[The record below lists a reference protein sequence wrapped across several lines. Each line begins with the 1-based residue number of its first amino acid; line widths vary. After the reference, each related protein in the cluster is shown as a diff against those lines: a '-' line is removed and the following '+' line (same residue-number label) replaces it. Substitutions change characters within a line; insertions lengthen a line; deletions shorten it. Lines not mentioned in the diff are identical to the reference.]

1 MNMAMGRVGVLT
13 STMDWINVIKEIKV
27 DGFSYNVR
35 ITEDQF
41 ESIRLMPSFPAIL
54 SSVRGVSDNESQNSD
69 GFRVGGCERLSDD
82 SSASDSPFQS
92 PVPSVRQKSR
102 RKSPKLAGS
111 QVEEEETHAL
121 DFEVGGGVPP
131 EHPAVSVHQEVHSG
145 PTGDKNKPTD
155 KTNRSPSSVKPTF
168 SIDLNKSVDH
178 SIRMENLH
186 LHRDQSD
193 NPNSMEGSTSAV
205 RIPSGN
211 SSTAISDTLEG
222 STNQEVLRTISI
234 RKKVGF
240 AMDGFEVEVSKIV
253 HQSMAESVSDL
264 TIRSYW
270 GNLGFES
277 VFKSSQGRS
286 GGLISVWD
294 KQLFSC
300 ESSFTGDGFLV
311 TIGWWQCPVVKV
323 AMVNIYAPQQNSRKR
338 KLWADLL
345 SVFGAYQNLIW
356 VLFGDFNEVR
366 EEGERLGS
374 RFSRSGA
381 KAFND
386 FIINAG
392 LSEIRCGG
400 RRFTRFSSD
409 GLKLSK
415 LDHILV
421 SHSFFSVWVNPSVE
435 ILPRVYSDHCPL
447 FLSSLS
453 VNFGPLPFKFF
464 NSWLSIVS
472 LDEVVVSSWS
482 SSRFSNPS
490 ANAVVR
496 LVARLKHLRNCIKSW
511 KANQL
516 HDNGNSAVD
525 LRKNLN
531 NLESLAESSALS
543 DSDKELRLELIQKI
557 FDIEKKNL
565 LDIKQKARINWA
577 INGDENSKYFHSSL
591 KYKQRK
597 NHIHGL
603 SLDGDW
609 ITDPLKLKSL
619 AFDFFADK
627 YKEPLASR
635 PSFICQRFKKLS
647 ELQKEFL
654 EGQFTEA
661 EIKKA
666 VWGCDGDKAQGP
678 DGFTFSF
685 IKKFWF
691 TIGQGFVDAV
701 NHFGNSKK
709 LDKCANSSF
718 LSLIPKIRDPIYLLD
733 YRPISL
739 IGCLYKIIAKVLSNR
754 LKEVISSVIGVEQT
768 AFLKNRSI
776 LDGPLIINE
785 TISWI
790 KRSKK
795 KAFILKVD
803 FQKAFDTLNWNYLD
817 MVMGQMNF
825 GSTWR
830 AWIHSCLDS
839 SRVSVLV
846 NGSPSHEFSMF
857 RGIRQGDPLAPFLF
871 LIAAEGLNV
880 ALLEAIDGNVFQG
893 INLPHGGPII
903 SHLQYADDAI
913 FIGNWS
919 EDNALNLLSLLRC
932 FYMSS
937 GLMVNLSKTV
947 LMGVGVNSDEVVN
960 LANLLNCSSGSL
972 PFNYLGLPVGASMNK
987 CSHWQPILDK
997 FQSKLSSWKASL
1009 LSCGGRITLCKS
1021 VLGALGVY
1029 YFSLY
1034 KAPIKVINTLES
1046 FRCHFFWGGDKEK
1059 KKICWM
1065 SWKDVISPMEF
1076 GGLGVGSLRSLNL
1089 ALLAKWWW
1097 RLKTDRAALWNKV
1110 IFSLHGYKRSSPAD
1124 PLLSKKSGAWSAIS
1138 SVNSTLVDFNLDL
1151 NLLIHPQ
1158 YDDSS
1163 NEPVSWRWDLE
1174 GSGLFSVSS
1183 LRMALENKL
1192 FFREGD
1198 SKTIWLNP
1206 LPSKVNIF
1214 IWKLQNERLPTLAN
1228 LSRRGINLPSLL
1240 CHFCGLESE
1249 TEQHLFCSCPIIRAS
1264 LEEFRAWWGV
1274 RWPILLSIKDLLRWG
1289 SSFGFNGS
1297 KLEDFLV
1304 ALFTWCWSIWN
1315 LRNDKVFGGNA
1326 KDSALLGSTQSNS
1339 FLWLNSRRN
1348 SSKKLSWY
1356 SWCICPMEL

>member
-1 MNMAMGRVGVLT
+1 M
-13 STMDWINVIKEIKV
+13 
-27 DGFSYNVR
+27 
-35 ITEDQF
+35 
-41 ESIRLMPSFPAIL
+41 
-54 SSVRGVSDNESQNSD
+54 
-69 GFRVGGCERLSDD
+69 
-82 SSASDSPFQS
+82 
-92 PVPSVRQKSR
+92 
-102 RKSPKLAGS
+102 
-111 QVEEEETHAL
+111 
-121 DFEVGGGVPP
+121 
-131 EHPAVSVHQEVHSG
+131 
-145 PTGDKNKPTD
+145 
-155 KTNRSPSSVKPTF
+155 
-168 SIDLNKSVDH
+168 
-178 SIRMENLH
+178 
-186 LHRDQSD
+186 
-193 NPNSMEGSTSAV
+193 
-205 RIPSGN
+205 
-211 SSTAISDTLEG
+211 
-222 STNQEVLRTISI
+222 
-234 RKKVGF
+234 
-240 AMDGFEVEVSKIV
+240 
-253 HQSMAESVSDL
+253 
-264 TIRSYW
+264 
-270 GNLGFES
+270 
-277 VFKSSQGRS
+277 
-286 GGLISVWD
+286 
-294 KQLFSC
+294 
-300 ESSFTGDGFLV
+300 
-311 TIGWWQCPVVKV
+311 
-323 AMVNIYAPQQNSRKR
+323 
-338 KLWADLL
+338 
-345 SVFGAYQNLIW
+345 
-356 VLFGDFNEVR
+356 
-366 EEGERLGS
+366 
-374 RFSRSGA
+374 
-381 KAFND
+381 
-386 FIINAG
+386 
-392 LSEIRCGG
+392 
-400 RRFTRFSSD
+400 
-409 GLKLSK
+409 
-415 LDHILV
+415 
-421 SHSFFSVWVNPSVE
+421 
-435 ILPRVYSDHCPL
+435 
-447 FLSSLS
+447 
-453 VNFGPLPFKFF
+453 
-464 NSWLSIVS
+464 
-472 LDEVVVSSWS
+472 
-482 SSRFSNPS
+482 
-490 ANAVVR
+490 
-496 LVARLKHLRNCIKSW
+496 
-511 KANQL
+511 
-516 HDNGNSAVD
+516 
-525 LRKNLN
+525 
-531 NLESLAESSALS
+531 
-543 DSDKELRLELIQKI
+543 ELIHKI

-609 ITDPLKLKSL
+609 ITDPLKLKSF

-647 ELQKEFL
+647 ELHKEFL

-685 IKKFWF
+685 IKKFWSI
-691 TIGQGFVDAV
+691 IGQGFVDAV

-830 AWIHSCLDS
+830 AWIRSCLDS

-972 PFNYLGLPVGASMNK
+972 PFNYLGFPVGASMNK

-997 FQSKLSSWKASL
+997 FQSKLSSWKAPL

-1021 VLGALGVY
+1021 VLRALGVY

-1034 KAPIKVINTLES
+1034 KAPI
-1046 FRCHFFWGGDKEK
+1046 
-1059 KKICWM
+1059 
-1065 SWKDVISPMEF
+1065 KDVISPMEF

-1089 ALLAKWWW
+1089 ALLAKWCW
-1097 RLKTDRAALWNKV
+1097 RLKTDRAALWNKLHV
-1110 IFSLHGYKRSSPAD
+1110 YRPLKATLRTRAKVTAKVPHVSLWMGTLAPGHFKYGILASFFISPYLPLYNSEFVDSSCYALDFSSSSRLHQWISSIWGFKNVGVDFMLLKVLEVRSTILEGGDLHGFIFFTIHPPLLKVLQPRVFTQDLEEGLRPSIYTSVNDAMLNSVSRNAPMSPALGLLLGVRASDDVAMLNSGHRVFFLDGVRLDGYCNSLLDYKRCNYYITYTPFWEELTLWRIIVL
-1124 PLLSKKSGAWSAIS
+1124 PPFIKEGFCLLQFLGCYTWSAIS

-1163 NEPVSWRWDLE
+1163 NEPVSWRWDLD

-1240 CHFCGLESE
+1240 CHFCGLETE

-1274 RWPILLSIKDLLRWG
+1274 RWPILL
-1289 SSFGFNGS
+1289 
-1297 KLEDFLV
+1297 
-1304 ALFTWCWSIWN
+1304 
-1315 LRNDKVFGGNA
+1315 
-1326 KDSALLGSTQSNS
+1326 
-1339 FLWLNSRRN
+1339 
-1348 SSKKLSWY
+1348 
-1356 SWCICPMEL
+1356 